1 MEGTRPFS
9 FGESCVRAWEGHR
22 ELRKRAIKGNP
33 LLVGEKENS
42 DDEEDLG
49 MHIPQSLGNIRLNYT
64 LLKAYT
70 KHMARSGCVVTRNVV
85 LLKEPLT
92 KFYELME
99 IDMKHPAAKAVC
111 AGQAVV
117 IKKCWEWSSE
127 SGQDGKCHGH
137 HACIEYMFYLHWAP
151 HEMVM
156 NSLKY
161 AILELHHCWL

>member
-1 MEGTRPFS
+1 
-9 FGESCVRAWEGHR
+9 
-22 ELRKRAIKGNP
+22 
-33 LLVGEKENS
+33 
-42 DDEEDLG
+42 

-70 KHMARSGCVVTRNVV
+70 KHMARSGCVVTKNVV

-127 SGQDGKCHGH
+127 SGQDGKCPGTLS
-137 HACIEYMFYLHWAP
+137 AYMLVFVLYIS
-151 HEMVM
+151 MM
-156 NSLKY
+156 FNTMY
-161 AILELHHCWL
+161 AL

>member
-1 MEGTRPFS
+1 MQPFWLDYRDIFEMEGTRPFS

-70 KHMARSGCVVTRNVV
+70 KHMARSGCVVTKNVV

-137 HACIEYMFYLHWAP
+137 HACIEYMFYLH
-151 HEMVM
+151 
-156 NSLKY
+156 
-161 AILELHHCWL
+161 